1 MSFINR
7 LLVDDDKGRVVMTV
21 GSPVAGDPYLVGLR
35 YNAAQA
41 LFVSS
46 AAVEKDSPSQNGVA
60 SDNGGAMYIRIDNPP
75 PRNDRHYNGGLLLA
89 NDGALCVTIQ
99 KPIAGY
105 VRGCPV
111 DNIGQVC
118 IGAT

>member
-1 MSFINR
+1 MPFINR
-7 LLVDDDKGRVVMTV
+7 LFVDDDKGRVVLTV
-21 GSPVAGDPYLVGLR
+21 SSPAVGDPYLVGLR
-35 YNAAQA
+35 YNAEQA

-46 AAVEKDSPSQNGVA
+46 APVARDSPSQNGVA
-60 SDNGGAMYIRIDNPP
+60 SDNGGTMYIRIDNPP
-75 PRNDRHYNGGLLLA
+75 PRNARCYNGGLLL
-89 NDGALCVTIQ
+89 DSTGALCVTIQ